1 MLEALAKLFPVLRT
15 ITTWVDI
22 TLRFQRNNFEPKDMF
37 PERLDRLHRKV
48 MILLR
53 NAPKYVIKLNGAL
66 FDVRFVNFTVFTP
79 NLLYSVYTVK
89 KLKFVKLQ
97 NS

>member
-1 MLEALAKLFPVLRT
+1 MVSGHLE
-15 ITTWVDI
+15 
-22 TLRFQRNNFEPKDMF
+22 
-37 PERLDRLHRKV
+37 RLHRKA

-66 FDVRFVNFTVFTP
+66 FYFSFVNFTVFTP
-79 NLLYSVYTVK
+79 NLLYSVHTVK